1 MYRCVYFKDVIS
13 SVFLLKRKLT
23 LAVTIETTQLKLF
36 CQSDPHTIEGSFSDR
51 ALGDIRYSRT
61 ARILRPPVCSLIGSV
76 WLASMKDKCSSEK
89 KNLHINFSLFVECV
103 SPAESSLVFYSWSIT
118 SSSSESGQ
126 LSVSWGHLPP
136 LRILENTYFGKFT
149 IELFMNSC

>member
-1 MYRCVYFKDVIS
+1 MTEHCE
-13 SVFLLKRKLT
+13 T
-23 LAVTIETTQLKLF
+23 L
-36 CQSDPHTIEGSFSDR
+36 SDIPG
-51 ALGDIRYSRT
+51 T

-149 IELFMNSC
+149 IDYLWILVNCMIFHFSIIIEYLYQFWILDYIWIL